1 MDYTDIIKSN
11 LSKLGVSY
19 DSLKPFMIKHLEA
32 IEALIQTKNN
42 VRNVAVESIKN
53 SNYTLSSISKE
64 LNMSR
69 TTLYN
74 HEQILKR
81 YIELSVELSQASDPY
96 ITISILRDEKS
107 QLLSEIGLLMK
118 RDLDIE
124 LLKNQNEQLK
134 AEIKDKN
141 KEIER
146 MHRKIAE
153 LSISQIKNI

>member
-1 MDYTDIIKSN
+1 
-11 LSKLGVSY
+11 
-19 DSLKPFMIKHLEA
+19 MIKHLEA

-42 VRNVAVESIKN
+42 VRNVAVETIKN

-81 YIELSVELSQASDPY
+81 YIELSVESSQASDPY

-146 MHRKIAE
+146 MHKKIAE

>member
-1 MDYTDIIKSN
+1 
-11 LSKLGVSY
+11 
-19 DSLKPFMIKHLEA
+19 MIKHLEA

-42 VRNVAVESIKN
+42 VRNVAVETIKN

-81 YIELSVELSQASDPY
+81 YIELSVESSQASDPY

-118 RDLDIE
+118 HDLDIE

-146 MHRKIAE
+146 MHKKIAE

>member
-1 MDYTDIIKSN
+1 
-11 LSKLGVSY
+11 
-19 DSLKPFMIKHLEA
+19 MIKHLEA

-42 VRNVAVESIKN
+42 VRNVAVETIKN

-81 YIELSVELSQASDPY
+81 YIELSVESSQASDPY
-96 ITISILRDEKS
+96 ITISILQDEKS